1 MLSRRLKWLAVIAN
15 MPGLVGSLH
24 RFLATTPGPSS
35 REPSAALAAALAEA
49 KWKVVRNL
57 ASSQGRRW
65 PLVDPEPSFDGDIF
79 LEPREEVAPQ
89 DTVWTD
95 GSLGDSGGAAAFQAD
110 SDLSLK
116 CHVPFPRSSTQCE
129 LVALTLVAHFLRQ
142 PPLVLTDSL
151 CTLQLLRSWGFRST
165 SKVLCCPERA
175 EVRPFLAMG

>member
-24 RFLATTPGPSS
+24 RFLATTPGPSW

-79 LEPREEVAPQ
+79 LEPREGVAPQ
-89 DTVWTD
+89 DTVWAD
-95 GSLGDSGGAAAFQAD
+95 GSLGDSGG
-110 SDLSLK
+110 
-116 CHVPFPRSSTQCE
+116 V
-129 LVALTLVAHFLRQ
+129 
-142 PPLVLTDSL
+142 
-151 CTLQLLRSWGFRST
+151 QLFRRT
-165 SKVLCCPERA
+165 MTCP
-175 EVRPFLAMG
+175 